1 MTASQDDN
9 GNVIEA
15 QRVADSHGNPVDEDG
30 KGTLSFLLVVFVRPL
45 LRFPLC
51 SLMYESLHMNVCFT
65 SMSGPFHS

>member
-30 KGTLSFLLVVFVRPL
+30 KGTLSLLLVVFVRPL

-51 SLMYESLHMNVCFT
+51 SLM
-65 SMSGPFHS
+65 